1 MANKS
6 LTPEETTQFK
16 QLFSKFCRG
25 EMNAGKCDDDSCES
39 CPVNRAY
46 TEIFAS
52 ILLTTLFL
60 GDDDE

>member
-6 LTPEETTQFK
+6 LTPEETAQFK

-25 EMNAGKCDDDSCES
+25 EINAGKCDADGCEL

-46 TEIFAS
+46 DEIFDS
-52 ILLTTLFL
+52 LDDYLEE
-60 GDDDE
+60 DDDE

>member
-25 EMNAGKCDDDSCES
+25 EMNAGKCDDDSCEL

-46 TEIFAS
+46 TEIFDS
-52 ILLTTLFL
+52 LDDTLEE
-60 GDDDE
+60 DDDE

>member
-25 EMNAGKCDDDSCES
+25 EINAGKCDDDSCELCS
-39 CPVNRAY
+39 VNRAY
-46 TEIFAS
+46 T
-52 ILLTTLFL
+52 
-60 GDDDE
+60 